1 MWVRHPNIIRPTLVA
16 QKTPHG
22 DRMDEQYKVGIY
34 EPKVKPVRS
43 KIKPKGRV
51 SAPLSWFRQV
61 RLYEPINPNYR
72 RLSIP
77 VAMFTWRPPRTFS
90 TSDPHKMTETLNVYT
105 RIVRHKDCPTL
116 TIGQW
121 WSVDRATLVIGQKR
135 GTLYTWLAHAAKL

>member
-43 KIKPKGRV
+43 KIKPKSRV
-51 SAPLSWFRQV
+51 SAPLSWFRPV
-61 RLYEPINPNYR
+61 RLYAPINPNYR

-77 VAMFTWRPPRTFS
+77 VAMFTWRPLRTFS
-90 TSDPHKMTETLNVYT
+90 TSDPHKMAETLTVYT
-105 RIVRHKDCPTL
+105 RIVRHKDCPML

-121 WSVDRATLVIGQKR
+121 WSVDRAMLVIGQKR

>member
-34 EPKVKPVRS
+34 ELKVKPVRS
-43 KIKPKGRV
+43 KIKPKSRV

-61 RLYEPINPNYR
+61 RLYAPINPNYR
-72 RLSIP
+72 RLGIP
-77 VAMFTWRPPRTFS
+77 AAMFTWRPPRTFS
-90 TSDPHKMTETLNVYT
+90 TSDPPKMAETLTVYT